1 MYLKVLW
8 IFKINGKRRKRIWKK
23 IQKFPI
29 IKTNNENK
37 NLNDIKHFD
46 EDNKI
51 SKNNIITKEKLWR

>member
-1 MYLKVLW
+1 MAKEEKEFERR
-8 IFKINGKRRKRIWKK
+8 FKY
-23 IQKFPI
+23 FPI

-51 SKNNIITKEKLWR
+51 SKNNIITKEKL